1 MILASQSATQSTSTV
16 KSLSYIN
23 TLVTDAAN
31 KGLYNI
37 TVNGGIM
44 TDDMRRDLIDNY
56 GYKVNVKYN
65 NMGTFPTYIID
76 WASEDIESY
85 FPNYIIN
92 YDFSNV
98 DSYPTS
104 GTTVYDLAGNSN
116 GTLGGSPTFSAQ
128 YGGTLSFN
136 STSSQYII
144 NNNNLAQ
151 YFPGT
156 APTKSTRFSA
166 VMSINAS
173 NNGILLKETSQ
184 AGWHNSVIELVAG
197 TVKFSSW
204 EGSGVGSGLRTMSS
218 IITTPFETWHH
229 IVMTYDGTTMKGY
242 VNGELV
248 CSRAITRREPYNDQ
262 PTPAAIY
269 YAIGQSETTNAGDG
283 TYGDFTLGRFELL
296 DGALSAVEVKNKYNY
311 HLDRFNS

>member
-197 TVKFSSW
+197 TVKFSLWDS
-204 EGSGVGSGLRTMSS
+204 ELRTISS
-218 IITTPFETWHH
+218 SVATPFNTWHH
-229 IVMTYDGTTMKGY
+229 IIMTYDGTTMKGY
-242 VNGELV
+242 VNGQLAG
-248 CSRAITRREPYNDQ
+248 SRAITRTEPYNNQ

-269 YAIGQSETTNAGDG
+269 YAIGQSESTNAGDG
-283 TYGDFTLGRFELL
+283 TYGDFTLGKFELL
-296 DGALSAVEVKNKYNY
+296 DGALTYDEIVEKYAY
-311 HLDRFNS
+311 HTDRFGA

>member
-37 TVNGGIM
+37 TVNGGVM

-56 GYKVNVKYN
+56 GYKVTVKYN
-65 NMGTFPTYIID
+65 NMGTFPTYVID
-76 WASEDIESY
+76 WASESIESY

-98 DSYPTS
+98 DSYPTT
-104 GTTVYDLAGNSN
+104 GTTVYDLAGHSN

-197 TVKFSSW
+197 TVNFNLWDSA
-204 EGSGVGSGLRTMSS
+204 LRTISS
-218 IITTPFETWHH
+218 SVATPFNTWHH
-229 IVMTYDGTTMKGY
+229 IIMTYDGTTMKGY
-242 VNGELV
+242 VNGQLAG
-248 CSRAITRREPYNDQ
+248 SRAITRTQPYNNQ

-269 YAIGQSETTNAGDG
+269 YAIGQSESTNAGDG
-283 TYGDFTLGRFELL
+283 TYGDFTLGKFELL
-296 DGALSAVEVKNKYNY
+296 DGALTNDAIEEKYAY
-311 HLDRFNS
+311 HTDRFGT

>member
-1 MILASQSATQSTSTV
+1 MISANNAFTSTNTTIN
-16 KSLSYIN
+16 SLTYID
-23 TLVTDAAN
+23 TLVADASS
-31 KGLYNI
+31 KGLYFIEVDGTKFN
-37 TVNGGIM
+37 
-44 TDDMRRDLIDNY
+44 DDMSNDLYDNY
-56 GYKVNVKYN
+56 GYNVTKRYFD
-65 NMGTFPTYIID
+65 MGLYPVYTIS
-76 WASEDIESY
+76 WNSSGAY
-85 FPNYIIN
+85 FPNYILE
-92 YDFSNV
+92 YDFSNL

-104 GTTVYDLAGNSN
+104 GTTVYDLMGHSN
-116 GTLGGSPTFSAQ
+116 GTLGGSPTFNSQ

-151 YFPGT
+151 YFAGT
-156 APTKSTRFSA
+156 APNKSTSFSA

-184 AGWHNSVIELVAG
+184 AGWHNSVIELVDG

-218 IITTPFETWHH
+218 TITTPFETWHH

-242 VNGELV
+242 VNGELA

-262 PTPAAIY
+262 PTPGAIY
-269 YAIGQSETTNAGDG
+269 YAIGQSDTTNAGDG

-296 DGALSAVEVKNKYNY
+296 DGALSANDVSDKYNY
-311 HLDRFNS
+311 HLDRFN

>member
-23 TLVTDAAN
+23 TLITDAAN

-37 TVNGGIM
+37 TVNGSVM
-44 TDDMRRDLIDNY
+44 TDNMRRDLIDNY
-56 GYKVNVKYN
+56 GYNVNVKYN
-65 NMGTFPTYIID
+65 NMGTFPTYVID
-76 WASEDIESY
+76 WASGNIETY

-104 GTTVYDLAGNSN
+104 GTTVYDLIGQSN
-116 GTLGGSPTFSAQ
+116 GTLGGSPTFNSQ

-197 TVKFSSW
+197 TVKFSLW
-204 EGSGVGSGLRTMSS
+204 DTGLRTVSS
-218 IITTPFETWHH
+218 SVATPFETWHH
-229 IVMTYDGTTMKGY
+229 IVVTYDGTTMKLY
-242 VNGELV
+242 VNGQSAG
-248 CSRAITRREPYNDQ
+248 SRAITRKEPYNDQ

-283 TYGDFTLGRFELL
+283 TYGDFTLGKFELL
-296 DGALSAVEVKNKYNY
+296 DGALSNNEILKKYNY
-311 HLDRFNS
+311 HTDRFGV

>member
-37 TVNGGIM
+37 TVNGGVM

-56 GYKVNVKYN
+56 GYKVTVKYN
-65 NMGTFPTYIID
+65 NMGTFPTYVIN
-76 WASEDIESY
+76 WASESIESY

-98 DSYPTS
+98 DSYPTT
-104 GTTVYDLAGNSN
+104 GTTVYDLAGHSN

-144 NNNNLAQ
+144 NNNDLAQ

-197 TVKFSSW
+197 TVKFNLWDSA
-204 EGSGVGSGLRTMSS
+204 LRTISS
-218 IITTPFETWHH
+218 SVATPFNTWHH
-229 IVMTYDGTTMKGY
+229 IIMTYDGTTMKGY
-242 VNGELV
+242 VNGQLAG
-248 CSRAITRREPYNDQ
+248 SRAITRTQPYNNQ

-269 YAIGQSETTNAGDG
+269 YAIGQSESTNAGDG
-283 TYGDFTLGRFELL
+283 TYGDFTLGKFELL
-296 DGALSAVEVKNKYNY
+296 DGALTNDAIEEKYAY
-311 HLDRFNS
+311 HTDRFGA

>member
-1 MILASQSATQSTSTV
+1 MISANQAYTSSNSKI
-16 KSLSYIN
+16 KSLSYIDS
-23 TLVTDAAN
+23 LIGDATD

-37 TVNGGIM
+37 KVDPSIFD
-44 TDDMRRDLIDNY
+44 DDMAQDLMDNY
-56 GYKVNVKYN
+56 GYIIDKQFFD
-65 NMGTFPTYIID
+65 MGTYPTYNISWTNSD
-76 WASEDIESY
+76 TY
-85 FPNYIIN
+85 FPNYILE
-92 YDFSNV
+92 YDFSNI

-104 GTTVYDLAGNSN
+104 GTTVYDLMGHSN
-116 GTLGGSPTFSAQ
+116 GTLGGSPTFNSQ

-184 AGWHNSVIELVAG
+184 AGWHNSVIELVSG
-197 TVKFSSW
+197 TVKFSLWDSA
-204 EGSGVGSGLRTMSS
+204 LRTVSS
-218 IITTPFETWHH
+218 SVATPFNQWHH
-229 IVMTYDGTTMKGY
+229 IVVTYDGTTMKLY
-242 VNGELV
+242 VNGQSAG
-248 CSRAITRREPYNDQ
+248 SRAITRTEPYNNQ

-283 TYGDFTLGRFELL
+283 TYGDFTLSRFELL
-296 DGALSAVEVKNKYNY
+296 DGALTETEINNKYNY

>member
-1 MILASQSATQSTSTV
+1 MISANQAFNSTNTTIT
-16 KSLSYIN
+16 SLSYID
-23 TLVTDAAN
+23 TLVSNASD
-31 KGLYNI
+31 KGLYFI
-37 TVNGGIM
+37 KIDGVNFD
-44 TDDMRRDLIDNY
+44 DDMAQDLIDNY
-56 GYKVNVKYN
+56 GYSVTKQYFD
-65 NMGTFPTYIID
+65 MGLYPVYTVSWEGID
-76 WASEDIESY
+76 DY
-85 FPNYIIN
+85 YPNYILE
-92 YDFSNV
+92 YDFSNIN
-98 DSYPTS
+98 SYPTS
-104 GTTVYDLAGNSN
+104 GTTVYDLMGHSN
-116 GTLGGSPTFSAQ
+116 GTLGGSPTYNSQ

-151 YFPGT
+151 YFAGT
-156 APTKSTRFSA
+156 APNKSTSFSA

-197 TVKFSSW
+197 TVKFNLWDSS
-204 EGSGVGSGLRTMSS
+204 LRTVSSS
-218 IITTPFETWHH
+218 IPTPFETWHH

-242 VNGELV
+242 VNGELAG
-248 CSRAITRREPYNDQ
+248 SRAITRTQPYNNQ